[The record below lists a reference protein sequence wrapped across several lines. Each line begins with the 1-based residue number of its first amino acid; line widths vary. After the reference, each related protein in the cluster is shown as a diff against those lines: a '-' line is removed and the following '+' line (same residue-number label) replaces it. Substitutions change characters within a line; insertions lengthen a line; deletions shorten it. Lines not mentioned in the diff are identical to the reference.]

1 MSTAEATTRTSVV
14 TMKNQ
19 AYFPP
24 ERPEIDVC
32 LLCGFEGW
40 ACICNPLKP
49 HQRATQADIERARE
63 SRLTC
68 AESDGR

>member
-1 MSTAEATTRTSVV
+1 MTD
-14 TMKNQ
+14 NQ